1 MSSREILDFLEAEG
15 DIFDTLKV
23 QGYWTRATL
32 NRGIFPTDGTLN
44 QVSFQTTLPGS
55 TLNYYRVDYKNEFY
69 YPFDNDLVFKAA
81 SRFGYTGVYGD
92 SEIPPYFENFYAGA
106 HIQSKAMS
114 PIA

>member
-1 MSSREILDFLEAEG
+1 M
-15 DIFDTLKV
+15 
-23 QGYWTRATL
+23 

-44 QVSFQTTLPGS
+44 QLSFQTTLPGS

-92 SEIPPYFENFYAGA
+92 SEIPPYFENFYAGGPYS
-106 HIQSKAMS
+106 IKGYESNSLGPRITPCLLYTS
-114 PIA
+114 PSPRDRQKSRMPSSA